1 MDWMRP
7 PLPSS
12 SPEQEEFEIRWHID
26 LFYQNQSII
35 SELRFLPWKSTRSLE
50 RWQASL
56 AVEEERPV
64 EIFSGTVAGRENEF
78 VEVWLS

>member
-1 MDWMRP
+1 MDSMRP

-12 SPEQEEFEIRWHID
+12 SPEQDEFEIRWRID
-26 LFYQNQSII
+26 MFYQNLLII
-35 SELRFLPWKSTRSLE
+35 SELRFLLWKLTRSLE

-64 EIFSGTVAGRENEF
+64 EIFSGTVAGRGNEF
-78 VEVWLS
+78 AEV